1 MEDKNP
7 LRKESGPTPHRI
19 LFLMW
24 LTYGSFYLCRLNLAP
39 VVTLIM
45 DDLHI
50 SHSTMGLIMALFFA
64 LYASTQFPA
73 GYLSDRLGPKR
84 VIVLGSFLSSLSN
97 LLFGLSSR
105 VHYLIAFQLF
115 NGVGQGG
122 GWGPSVK
129 LICSW
134 FPKSKWASALGIY
147 GTCISVFTIFS
158 YWMSSALGQK
168 YGWRLAFLV
177 PSSVLFCVGIIHWVF
192 VQDSP
197 RETHLM
203 GATHHEGVSTIDASG
218 RNAKIRA
225 ILIRRSAW
233 LLAFSFACVMFLD
246 YTYLMWTPTFLFEAF
261 GLTVVKAGI
270 FSSIYPL
277 VGLVARPLGGY
288 LSDFFFRRRE
298 TLMLIGLT
306 SLTVLTFALSCALS
320 SLTGT
325 ILVLGFIA
333 FFSQLITMLFFVSM
347 ADLFT
352 AEFAG
357 SGAGFT
363 DAIGHVGT
371 ISAMVI
377 AGIVID
383 TFHSYRLLFM
393 ILSGVALL
401 GTMCMVL
408 KPER

>member
-1 MEDKNP
+1 
-7 LRKESGPTPHRI
+7 
-19 LFLMW
+19 
-24 LTYGSFYLCRLNLAP
+24 
-39 VVTLIM
+39 
-45 DDLHI
+45 
-50 SHSTMGLIMALFFA
+50 
-64 LYASTQFPA
+64 
-73 GYLSDRLGPKR
+73 
-84 VIVLGSFLSSLSN
+84 
-97 LLFGLSSR
+97 
-105 VHYLIAFQLF
+105 
-115 NGVGQGG
+115 
-122 GWGPSVK
+122 
-129 LICSW
+129 
-134 FPKSKWASALGIY
+134 
-147 GTCISVFTIFS
+147 
-158 YWMSSALGQK
+158 
-168 YGWRLAFLV
+168 
-177 PSSVLFCVGIIHWVF
+177 
-192 VQDSP
+192 
-197 RETHLM
+197 
-203 GATHHEGVSTIDASG
+203 
-218 RNAKIRA
+218 
-225 ILIRRSAW
+225 
-233 LLAFSFACVMFLD
+233 MFLD